1 MVFVF
6 FLSYCW
12 LLLFF
17 IFLASVLSCG
27 EGGGGWVTPDYRY
40 CVRYWWHGSVDRESG
55 LWEKKRKEAK
65 GQGTNEEGRKGA
77 RKGGIIL

>member
-1 MVFVF
+1 M
-6 FLSYCW
+6 
-12 LLLFF
+12 
-17 IFLASVLSCG
+17 
-27 EGGGGWVTPDYRY
+27 
-40 CVRYWWHGSVDRESG
+40 DRESG

>member
-40 CVRYWWHGSVDRESG
+40 WCSVLVAWFGGSGIGIVG
-55 LWEKKRKEAK
+55 KEKKGGE
-65 GQGTNEEGRKGA
+65 GA
-77 RKGGIIL
+77 RN